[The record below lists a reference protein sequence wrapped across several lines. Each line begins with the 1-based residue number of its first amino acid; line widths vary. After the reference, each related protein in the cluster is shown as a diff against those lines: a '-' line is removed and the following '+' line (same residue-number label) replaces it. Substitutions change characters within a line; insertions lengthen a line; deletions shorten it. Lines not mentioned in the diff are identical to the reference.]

1 MLLCPYLPLV
11 AERLP
16 GMPSGVVMVDQL
28 ADALR
33 PYRQICH
40 LEQEPPLQ
48 LSPAQLDCSSAAVRT
63 EHHLGR
69 LDGFLIAR

>member
-1 MLLCPYLPLV
+1 
-11 AERLP
+11 
-16 GMPSGVVMVDQL
+16 MVDQL

-33 PYRQICH
+33 PHRQICH

-48 LSPAQLDCSSAAVRT
+48 LSQAQLDCSSAAVRT

-69 LDGFLIAR
+69 LDGFLPVVAHSSSRIKPLPALSASL